1 VQLEG
6 TKVVYED
13 GRWFLIVPEK
23 RNIKT
28 PENQR
33 YGVVSL
39 DPGVRNFISFYSE
52 VATGSI
58 GKGDFNHIYY
68 LCLQLDKIISLM
80 SKEKC
85 RKKKKLKLAKQKLIW
100 RITDLIDDLHKK
112 TAHFLVT
119 RYDTILIP
127 SFETSEMVTK
137 LNSKVS
143 RNMLTFAHYR
153 FKQFLKIKAEEYSC
167 EVIEVSEAYTSR
179 ACSYCGK
186 LHTKNSL
193 KRMKCECGVNVD
205 RDLNGARGIMLKNF
219 SLAKPRALWAH
230 TGLINQNC

>member
-1 VQLEG
+1 
-6 TKVVYED
+6 
-13 GRWFLIVPEK
+13 
-23 RNIKT
+23 
-28 PENQR
+28 
-33 YGVVSL
+33 
-39 DPGVRNFISFYSE
+39 
-52 VATGSI
+52 
-58 GKGDFNHIYY
+58 
-68 LCLQLDKIISLM
+68 
-80 SKEKC
+80 
-85 RKKKKLKLAKQKLIW
+85 
-100 RITDLIDDLHKK
+100 
-112 TAHFLVT
+112 
-119 RYDTILIP
+119 LIP

-219 SLAKPRALWAH
+219 SLAKPRALWAR